1 MDSDDEDC
9 PRSVTHYGMLESR
22 RDLKR
27 RGFHPDVTSRT
38 PSEVETDAIEYL
50 TNKVNL
56 PGRSQYIASQKAL
69 LGQGGGYGYRNRP
82 RGTIIRRL
90 TKGPWFVTA
99 TLAEKPA
106 FKEAANR
113 PKDVP
118 ADPKDALPIAPEIG
132 AVTGHMYLGPK
143 IMQDVFRDGHQT
155 AMKLSLA
162 SSKMYKLVSDNVNRW
177 DFCAMEYV
185 VKVPSS
191 VMVVVVPQHTV
202 GDILEAQKRY
212 KLQLNSPE
220 WTAARQKLESQGDFD
235 NYKLRSIEVEQTF
248 FEWAQTWRIECL
260 RAAGPYWV
268 TKDGEIDPR
277 TTDRA
282 KEWWDEDKHA
292 INVMGSLKP
301 LDKMWSANQFEGTV
315 YKLHKMP
322 ISLAMESL
330 FKLMVELHRARSHVE
345 VLHLHNVPLLDRRM
359 LAIMLRGLPH
369 VTMVGVY
376 NCPLIHFGDVIP
388 ILDLIYEINQDRKEK
403 NMPEI
408 KAFDFFPCFNQGMP
422 FAHKN
427 AATYGISWEPIAM
440 ELAQPGFYGIIL
452 KAVMKSKGMGLDLL
466 FSPDHAF
473 MDYLVKVP
481 NLPLGVY
488 SFLDAVYRYLEVK
501 RDDRNR
507 CNLKLQAIYDM
518 LKPIRIELDPY
529 VADDWPRYY
538 IREMGKTFLCC
549 CSCGYA
555 TFREFFPAGSKR
567 RALRHRQICCACLL
581 QKALDDEE
589 DHWKTRKK
597 DLLDKLCPDWEPS
610 AFNQDAPL
618 FDGGGGL
625 IRLEST
631 ETVRPRQDHPPFL
644 VDGLLRLAPFWQAL
658 VRDQK
663 RVYDSLAQLPSLE
676 DVALDLATGRRWQ
689 DAVIFAIKEDVLRLG
704 ILELKSSYQHGVK
717 RKSIPAYG
725 TTRKDGG
732 APDHQDELQPPV
744 FDEDWVF
751 YDHKNALRLALWLK
765 KRDW

>member
-1 MDSDDEDC
+1 MDSDDENC

-22 RDLKR
+22 RHLKL

-50 TNKVNL
+50 MNKVNL

-518 LKPIRIELDPY
+518 LKPIRIELDPRLEKES
-529 VADDWPRYY
+529 AQAPTD
-538 IREMGKTFLCC
+538 L
-549 CSCGYA
+549 
-555 TFREFFPAGSKR
+555 
-567 RALRHRQICCACLL
+567 LRLSFA
-581 QKALDDEE
+581 KALDDEE

-610 AFNQDAPL
+610 AFNQD
-618 FDGGGGL
+618 
-625 IRLEST
+625 ST

-689 DAVIFAIKEDVLRLG
+689 DAVIFAIKEDVLRLS